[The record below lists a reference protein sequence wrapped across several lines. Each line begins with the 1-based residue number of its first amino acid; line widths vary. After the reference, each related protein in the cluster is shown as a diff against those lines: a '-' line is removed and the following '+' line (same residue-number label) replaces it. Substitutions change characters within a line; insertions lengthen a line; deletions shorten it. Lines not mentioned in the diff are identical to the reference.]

1 MKFIKKIFL
10 SSCLF
15 LYSLSLHSADSI
27 GDRLGKIGEELF
39 TFGSFFMLIIGVAG
53 VIFMFLGGMG
63 LKKYADDSRSNPLG
77 RPMIYFLAGALLTG
91 ITTFQQMLSK
101 TITGDEE
108 DRDTGRNRFDAG
120 DVY

>member
-15 LYSLSLHSADSI
+15 LYSLSLHAADSI
-27 GDRLGKIGEELF
+27 GDRLGKIGEEIF

-53 VIFMFLGGMG
+53 VILMFLGGMG
-63 LKKYADDSRSNPLG
+63 LKKYADDSRSNQLG

-91 ITTFQQMLSK
+91 FTTFQQMLSK
-101 TITGDEE
+101 SITGDEE